1 MVYCTKPTPTNDPLS
16 INLIM
21 TPPPPPP
28 ETTLIPTVV
37 ETTTT
42 TTSTNPLH
50 NELLHHAKINQIN
63 DLKNS
68 SIYSK
73 QLIQILTT
81 IIKTNSNSESS
92 ELIDKIITIHQ
103 LNQTI
108 DKQLNQDIS
117 KNFYELMKYKEKLK
131 KIINDCQFIIQDID
145 NLQSRSELI
154 DQDLRILENTL
165 KLINK

>member
-1 MVYCTKPTPTNDPLS
+1 MS
-16 INLIM
+16 
-21 TPPPPPP
+21 PPPPPS
-28 ETTLIPTVV
+28 
-37 ETTTT
+37 ETTTPPTPITTEAT
-42 TTSTNPLH
+42 TTSANPLH

-73 QLIQILTT
+73 QLIQILIT
-81 IIKTNSNSESS
+81 IIKINSNSESS
-92 ELIDKIITIHQ
+92 ELIDKITTIHQ

-131 KIINDCQFIIQDID
+131 NIIKDCQFIIQDID

-165 KLINK
+165 KLIKK

>member
-1 MVYCTKPTPTNDPLS
+1 MS
-16 INLIM
+16 
-21 TPPPPPP
+21 PPPPPP
-28 ETTLIPTVV
+28 S
-37 ETTTT
+37 ETTTPPTPITTEAT
-42 TTSTNPLH
+42 TTSANPLH

-73 QLIQILTT
+73 QLIQILIT
-81 IIKTNSNSESS
+81 IIKINSNSESS
-92 ELIDKIITIHQ
+92 ELIDKITTIHQ

-131 KIINDCQFIIQDID
+131 NIIKDCQFIIQDID

-165 KLINK
+165 KLIKK